1 VSDLLRRMTL
11 DEKIGQMALIS
22 VQDVVGNCAGQ
33 FGPPQP
39 NPACLRTFLDDDRVG
54 NVLSGGGQAP
64 IPNSPRQWALLTNAI
79 QRFALEHSRLHIPIL
94 YGIDAVH
101 GHNNVVGATIFP
113 HNIGLAA
120 TWDPPLVVAVERST
134 ARAVLATGI
143 HWTFA
148 PVADVARDLRWGRY
162 YETFG
167 EDPYL
172 AAGLVAA
179 AVEGFQGPNLSS
191 RVAATAKHF
200 LGYSQPLT
208 GHDRV
213 FAEISPRTLHQT
225 FAPSFQAAM
234 RGGVATVMAQSGSIN
249 GIPVTA
255 SHYLLTDLLRR
266 QMGFKGVVVSDW
278 GDVAALYSTYHLA
291 RSPRDAVRLGI
302 MAGIDMSMVPFD
314 ATGFERDLRAL
325 VREGQV
331 PPSRIDEA
339 VRRILT
345 LKFALG
351 LFEHPYV
358 DDRQAN
364 AVVLDADPR
373 LARRAADE
381 TMTLLRNEGNLL
393 PLRKN
398 VRSILVAGA
407 DATDVAA
414 QMGGWTVG
422 WQGVPLGALP
432 QERPPAVTVLEG
444 IDEAVSRQTRV
455 VYVPADA
462 AQAARA
468 ARQANVAV
476 VVVGEEPYA
485 EGYGD
490 TETAGLPVA
499 EQQLVRAVVATGT
512 PTVVVIMAG
521 RPLVIGDLL
530 PFTRAL
536 LMAYLPGTEG
546 GHAVADVLFGA
557 YNPSG
562 RLAVSWPRTIGQ
574 VPLFYTYPPSTSFG
588 PGSAYDPLFPFGYGL
603 SYTRYTEEHLRVTSV
618 VPRNGTITVSV
629 DVTNAGHVAG
639 DEIVQVYV
647 HAEDIPILVPPR
659 QLIGFTRIHLRPG
672 ATRAVRLAIPT
683 SQLAVVPGDVDST
696 ALPVVQ
702 AGRYMVMVGN
712 QSATFTI
719 R

>member
-1 VSDLLRRMTL
+1 
-11 DEKIGQMALIS
+11 
-22 VQDVVGNCAGQ
+22 
-33 FGPPQP
+33 
-39 NPACLRTFLDDDRVG
+39 
-54 NVLSGGGQAP
+54 
-64 IPNSPRQWALLTNAI
+64 
-79 QRFALEHSRLHIPIL
+79 
-94 YGIDAVH
+94 
-101 GHNNVVGATIFP
+101 
-113 HNIGLAA
+113 
-120 TWDPPLVVAVERST
+120 
-134 ARAVLATGI
+134 
-143 HWTFA
+143 
-148 PVADVARDLRWGRY
+148 
-162 YETFG
+162 
-167 EDPYL
+167 
-172 AAGLVAA
+172 
-179 AVEGFQGPNLSS
+179 
-191 RVAATAKHF
+191 
-200 LGYSQPLT
+200 
-208 GHDRV
+208 
-213 FAEISPRTLHQT
+213 
-225 FAPSFQAAM
+225 
-234 RGGVATVMAQSGSIN
+234 
-249 GIPVTA
+249 
-255 SHYLLTDLLRR
+255 
-266 QMGFKGVVVSDW
+266 
-278 GDVAALYSTYHLA
+278 
-291 RSPRDAVRLGI
+291 
-302 MAGIDMSMVPFD
+302 
-314 ATGFERDLRAL
+314 
-325 VREGQV
+325 
-331 PPSRIDEA
+331 
-339 VRRILT
+339 
-345 LKFALG
+345 
-351 LFEHPYV
+351 
-358 DDRQAN
+358 
-364 AVVLDADPR
+364 
-373 LARRAADE
+373 
-381 TMTLLRNEGNLL
+381 
-393 PLRKN
+393 
-398 VRSILVAGA
+398 
-407 DATDVAA
+407 
-414 QMGGWTVG
+414 
-422 WQGVPLGALP
+422 
-432 QERPPAVTVLEG
+432 
-444 IDEAVSRQTRV
+444 
-455 VYVPADA
+455 
-462 AQAARA
+462 
-468 ARQANVAV
+468 VAV

-659 QLIGFTRIHLRPG
+659 QLIGFTRIHLGPG

-702 AGRYMVMVGN
+702 AGSYMVMVGN